1 MICCFS
7 DLSQTHFR
15 GTRGIIKKK
24 KKKEKQAKS
33 AWKYEICRK
42 NVYFWKIILFST
54 FFRLFLNNE
63 STGESKKQQ
72 IESGQRE

>member
-24 KKKEKQAKS
+24 KK
-33 AWKYEICRK
+33 RK
-42 NVYFWKIILFST
+42 NRQKVHENTKFVEKMSIFEKLFCFPHFSD
-54 FFRLFLNNE
+54 FF
-63 STGESKKQQ
+63 
-72 IESGQRE
+72 